1 MLENKRLNS
10 PAAGLF
16 LFILCCFLLSGVCGL
31 IYEILWM
38 RLIIEVIGAAP
49 FSVSIILTVFMGGL
63 GLGSYLAS
71 RIVDRIDSALKL
83 MRIYGMLELVIGA
96 SALLIPALITAF
108 QPLQTVLYN
117 KLYNHFIIY
126 NLFTFLICAV
136 ILCVPAICMGA
147 TLPLLCRFYIA
158 RLDHLGTNAGRLYGL
173 NTIGAATGAM
183 ICGFWLINLWGVSGT
198 LAFAVAINTMI
209 GLSCL
214 MVSYKAEARHT
225 AVAPSN
231 SDTKNF
237 TSKTV
242 LKAEPSFSHAERNAV
257 LVIFFVSGFCAM
269 AAEVIWTRLLGLIVG
284 PTTYSF
290 TIVLVVFISGL
301 ALGSMIF
308 GYLADRVKDCLK
320 LLLFTQIAAAL
331 FVLVVSEILGN
342 SQMLFAKLIFTFK
355 DNFGLLSIIKAVVLF
370 LFMIL
375 PTLFFGATFPLVGKI
390 YTRSVAKVGESIG
403 FSYMINTIGSLCGPF
418 VAGFLMIPFIGKES
432 ALKLLVSFQLLTA
445 LLIIAVVIRRPD
457 RIVRQ
462 FGWMAVPAILGLVLC
477 FYYPAW
483 SHRLLAT
490 GKYQDFENI
499 RRDLA
504 ATGWIASLL
513 NGSKILERAEKGEL
527 LFYGEGAGGFTTVV
541 KLTDAL
547 GNINFAMA
555 NSGKTDA
562 SSRRDMETQTLLAHL
577 PMLSH
582 KNPQKVMVIGLASG
596 ITAGEVLCYPVKR
609 LDILEINEQ
618 VVEASNYFIPWNN
631 KVLSD
636 PRARLII
643 QDARAHL
650 QHTDQI
656 YDVIISEPSNPWM
669 AGLAALFTE
678 EFFSLAKR
686 CLSADGIFAQWIH
699 AYQMDWDTFALVGRT
714 FAKVFPN
721 SRLVNMTPH
730 KRDGDYLIIGYNGG
744 EKTDFEDVEQ
754 KQSDIRRSKNIVLK
768 DPRLLYQLMV
778 SDNLLELFGPGGI
791 NTDGRPRLEFA
802 APKLMYHSKG
812 SIHENIQA
820 KRLQTLSAHTT
831 RMIRQNDASVDAQID
846 FAAYALSV
854 YSPFSGMVDLSRA
867 TASQKERFFELIDNY
882 CSENELDYSIFKE
895 NELRQR
901 CVSIQ
906 LKVLEDKMDRVP
918 DRLAS
923 LSYLGNLY
931 ALQGNL
937 SEAIASYEEALRLDP
952 RFTMLHTNLGIAFT
966 RKGNFDEAIR
976 HFTRAVQLE
985 PQDPQV
991 HYNLA
996 MVLMKTGRLDE
1007 AIRHFLRTLQIE
1019 PDHAEAHYEIGLARA
1034 NQGALTDAI
1043 EHFTEAVRIKPEF
1056 MRAHNDLGVAL
1067 ARQGQMDDA
1076 IREFTRALQIA
1087 PEDAEVHNNL
1097 GLALAQKGR
1106 IEDAVY
1112 HFNAALRIKPDFTAA
1127 LDNLKWARGLEDN

>member
-1 MLENKRLNS
+1 
-10 PAAGLF
+10 
-16 LFILCCFLLSGVCGL
+16 
-31 IYEILWM
+31 
-38 RLIIEVIGAAP
+38 
-49 FSVSIILTVFMGGL
+49 
-63 GLGSYLAS
+63 
-71 RIVDRIDSALKL
+71 
-83 MRIYGMLELVIGA
+83 
-96 SALLIPALITAF
+96 
-108 QPLQTVLYN
+108 
-117 KLYNHFIIY
+117 
-126 NLFTFLICAV
+126 
-136 ILCVPAICMGA
+136 
-147 TLPLLCRFYIA
+147 
-158 RLDHLGTNAGRLYGL
+158 
-173 NTIGAATGAM
+173 
-183 ICGFWLINLWGVSGT
+183 
-198 LAFAVAINTMI
+198 
-209 GLSCL
+209 
-214 MVSYKAEARHT
+214 
-225 AVAPSN
+225 
-231 SDTKNF
+231 
-237 TSKTV
+237 
-242 LKAEPSFSHAERNAV
+242 
-257 LVIFFVSGFCAM
+257 
-269 AAEVIWTRLLGLIVG
+269 
-284 PTTYSF
+284 
-290 TIVLVVFISGL
+290 
-301 ALGSMIF
+301 
-308 GYLADRVKDCLK
+308 
-320 LLLFTQIAAAL
+320 
-331 FVLVVSEILGN
+331 
-342 SQMLFAKLIFTFK
+342 
-355 DNFGLLSIIKAVVLF
+355 
-370 LFMIL
+370 
-375 PTLFFGATFPLVGKI
+375 
-390 YTRSVAKVGESIG
+390 
-403 FSYMINTIGSLCGPF
+403 
-418 VAGFLMIPFIGKES
+418 
-432 ALKLLVSFQLLTA
+432 
-445 LLIIAVVIRRPD
+445 
-457 RIVRQ
+457 
-462 FGWMAVPAILGLVLC
+462 
-477 FYYPAW
+477 
-483 SHRLLAT
+483 
-490 GKYQDFENI
+490 
-499 RRDLA
+499 
-504 ATGWIASLL
+504 
-513 NGSKILERAEKGEL
+513 
-527 LFYGEGAGGFTTVV
+527 
-541 KLTDAL
+541 
-547 GNINFAMA
+547 
-555 NSGKTDA
+555 
-562 SSRRDMETQTLLAHL
+562 
-577 PMLSH
+577 
-582 KNPQKVMVIGLASG
+582 MVIGLASG